1 MESSAAG
8 SQPNKL
14 AEASIAILPV
24 AYLPPLNQMAL
35 MLKHNE
41 VIWDTHE
48 YFHKQFY
55 YNRCMIYGPNGAQKL
70 TIPIHKRFEKT
81 PLKDILIAQEIP
93 WQKIHWRS
101 FEAAY
106 RRSPYF
112 EYYEEE
118 FYPLYWEHEPTHLLD
133 WNIRLFEV
141 VCKLLQADIKL
152 SFTTSY
158 EPAYDTVADYRP
170 LASPQEPIEE
180 QENKYQQVFEER
192 HGFIPNLSIIDLLF
206 CEGPHAKDYLL
217 S

>member
-1 MESSAAG
+1 MEPSAAG
-8 SQPNKL
+8 SQPNNL
-14 AEASIAILPV
+14 TEATTAILPV
-24 AYLPPLNQMAL
+24 AYLPPLNHMAI
-35 MLKHNE
+35 MLKHDE
-41 VIWDTHE
+41 IKWDTHE

-118 FYPLYWEHEPTHLLD
+118 LYPLYWEYEPTHLLD
-133 WNIRLFEV
+133 WNIKLFEV
-141 VCKLLQADIKL
+141 VCKLLKTEIKL

-158 EPAYDTVADYRP
+158 EATYEGATDYRL
-170 LASPQEPIEE
+170 LASPQEPVEE
-180 QENKYQQVFEER
+180 KENKYQQVFEER
-192 HGFIPNLSIIDLLF
+192 HGFLQNLSIIDLLF